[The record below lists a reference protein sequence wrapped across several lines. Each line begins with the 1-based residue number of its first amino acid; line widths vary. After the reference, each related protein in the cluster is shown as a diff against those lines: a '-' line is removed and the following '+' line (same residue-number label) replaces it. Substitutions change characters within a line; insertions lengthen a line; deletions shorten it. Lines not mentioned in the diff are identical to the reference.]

1 MSEAGISIE
10 IIDHITRR
18 AKRSPIRRARSD
30 SFARVI
36 RSNSIVRWNK
46 GRWLI
51 EATSF
56 QREQNAKPDH
66 C

>member
-1 MSEAGISIE
+1 MPEAGISIE

-36 RSNSIVRWNK
+36 RSNSIVRWTK

-66 C
+66 